1 MVAIL
6 TTHEASFLGIEFS
19 KGFKRFWADIKVKQ
33 TLPFKVGVVFIF
45 KFSGKIFVDVMMCM
59 ALRL

>member
-19 KGFKRFWADIKVKQ
+19 KGFKRFWADIKAKQ
-33 TLPFKVGVVFIF
+33 TLPFKVGWCLFLSF
-45 KFSGKIFVDVMMCM
+45 LGKYLWM
-59 ALRL
+59 